1 MPRTRTR
8 ETIQEAARRETLA
21 ARLDAAERDRG
32 ALRAQLRTSEQAR
45 QRLAAQ
51 LGAVE
56 SLDAAEVR
64 RPEWA
69 APSRKKAADHR
80 ATLCLLVTDTHFDE
94 EVDPAQ
100 VDGVN
105 AYNREIAELR
115 LRRCFERA
123 VLLGRHYLGG
133 VRYDG
138 VSLMLGG
145 DIFSGN
151 IHEELARTNADTLFG
166 SLLHWIGPMAAGVG
180 MLADEFGRVHVS
192 GVPGNHGRM
201 TRKPIAKNRAA
212 DNLDWLL
219 YRLMAREFRGDARV
233 TWNVPAA
240 ADAHAEV
247 YSTRFLLTHGDQFRG
262 GSGISAALCLGPG
275 TRVLGADLRYRPITS
290 LSVGDT
296 LVGFDE
302 HGGRSV
308 RRRFHPTIVE
318 SLERIIRPSIEL
330 TTPVGTVVASEEHLW
345 LVRPVWGGAGTSLIW
360 KATRDL
366 KLGDQILTLG
376 TPWELDD
383 SWETG
388 WLAGMYDGEGYIS
401 GGRVGIAQ
409 SHTHNP
415 GLVTRIQNAL
425 TARGY
430 LWSEHR
436 GKKGISQFRH
446 GNEHDK
452 RMLAD
457 LRLLGTL
464 RPARLITQSA
474 SVWSGVACNAA
485 DVTEVV
491 GLRQIG
497 AQEVITIGTST
508 HTLIAEGL
516 LSHNSPLLLG
526 VHRKTRRQAAA
537 GRPYDI
543 MVMGHWHQEIWLP
556 ARGLL
561 VGNCLKGFDEHSYI
575 QNYEPSPPAQALWIT
590 TPEHGVTFSAPV
602 FVQDRKAEGW

>member
-8 ETIQEAARRETLA
+8 ETIQEASRRETLA

-151 IHEELARTNADTLFG
+151 IHEELVRTNADTLFG

-180 MLADEFGRVHVS
+180 MLADEVGRVHVS
-192 GVPGNHGRM
+192 GGPGNHGRM
-201 TRKPIAKNRAA
+201 TRKPIAKNRAD

-219 YRLMAREFRGDARV
+219 YRLMAREFRSDARV

-262 GSGISAALCLGPG
+262 GSGISAAL
-275 TRVLGADLRYRPITS
+275 A
-290 LSVGDT
+290 
-296 LVGFDE
+296 
-302 HGGRSV
+302 
-308 RRRFHPTIVE
+308 
-318 SLERIIRPSIEL
+318 
-330 TTPVGTVVASEEHLW
+330 
-345 LVRPVWGGAGTSLIW
+345 
-360 KATRDL
+360 
-366 KLGDQILTLG
+366 
-376 TPWELDD
+376 
-383 SWETG
+383 
-388 WLAGMYDGEGYIS
+388 
-401 GGRVGIAQ
+401 
-409 SHTHNP
+409 
-415 GLVTRIQNAL
+415 
-425 TARGY
+425 
-430 LWSEHR
+430 
-436 GKKGISQFRH
+436 
-446 GNEHDK
+446 
-452 RMLAD
+452 
-457 LRLLGTL
+457 
-464 RPARLITQSA
+464 
-474 SVWSGVACNAA
+474 
-485 DVTEVV
+485 
-491 GLRQIG
+491 
-497 AQEVITIGTST
+497 
-508 HTLIAEGL
+508 
-516 LSHNSPLLLG
+516 PLLLG